1 MQTSLQARLG
11 LFSTTA
17 IVVGT
22 MIGSG
27 IFKKTAPMAALLGSP
42 ELIVLVWV
50 VAGLVTLCGAL
61 SVAEV
66 TAMMPQSGGQYRFY
80 HHMYGEG
87 FAFLSGW
94 SIFTVIQTGSIA
106 AIAYVFSDYANS
118 IVPLVTVAESVVRST
133 SVTVPLFG
141 TISPLDAIG
150 VKTLTCSLIILLTLV
165 NVRGVQFGGGI
176 SSVLT
181 VLKVA
186 AVLAIIIAGLMSAA
200 PSTDSVAAS
209 SSITVPVGW
218 SLLTA
223 ITFAMSKAF
232 WAYDGWGSIAY
243 IGDEVRDAQRTLPR
257 AIIFGVILVIG
268 VYVAINVSY
277 LHALPVNVIA
287 QSKLV
292 AADVMI
298 AAVGSGGALFV
309 AIVVMV
315 STLGAVNG
323 TILNSARVYYAMAC
337 DGLFF
342 SSLKKVHP
350 RYATPSVS
358 LTTQCA
364 WSCMLVVTG
373 TFETLT
379 DMLIFV
385 SWVYYGMSA
394 YGVFVLRRKMPD
406 APRPYT
412 VWGYPYVPAVFVLFS
427 LLFVTATLAGDID
440 GYVSGRQPSV
450 PSVMGV
456 LITLSGVPLYLVF
469 KRKRSLTS

>member
-1 MQTSLQARLG
+1 MQTSLKARLG
-11 LFSTTA
+11 VFSTTA

-27 IFKKTAPMAALLGSP
+27 IFKKTAPMAALLGSAD
-42 ELIVLVWV
+42 LIILVWV

-80 HHMYGEG
+80 HHMYGER

-118 IVPLVTVAESVVRST
+118 IVPLPALPASLVQSASVSL
-133 SVTVPLFG
+133 PLFG
-141 TISPLDAIG
+141 TVSVLDTIG
-150 VKTLTCSLIILLTLV
+150 VKLLTCGLIIALTVV
-165 NVRGVQFGGGI
+165 NVRGVHFGGGI

-181 VLKVA
+181 VLKIA
-186 AVLAIIIAGLMSAA
+186 AVLTIIIAGLLASGVTPGTGAA
-200 PSTDSVAAS
+200 GVPPVRPSP
-209 SSITVPVGW
+209 IIVPTGW
-218 SLLTA
+218 SLLIA
-223 ITFAMSKAF
+223 LTFAMSKAF

-243 IGDEVRDAQRTLPR
+243 IGDEVREARRTLPI
-257 AIIFGVILVIG
+257 AIIAGVTLVVA
-268 VYVAINVSY
+268 VYVAINLAY
-277 LHALPVNVIA
+277 LHALPVDVIA
-287 QSKLV
+287 RSTLV

-298 AAVGSGGALFV
+298 AAIGSGGALFV

-342 SSLKKVHP
+342 ASLKRVHP
-350 RYATPSVS
+350 RHATPHVS
-358 LTTQCA
+358 LYTQCA
-364 WSCMLVVTG
+364 WSCVLVVTG

-385 SWVYYGMSA
+385 SWIYYGMSA
-394 YGVFVLRRKMPD
+394 LGVFILRR
-406 APRPYT
+406 
-412 VWGYPYVPAVFVLFS
+412 
-427 LLFVTATLAGDID
+427 
-440 GYVSGRQPSV
+440 
-450 PSVMGV
+450 
-456 LITLSGVPLYLVF
+456 
-469 KRKRSLTS
+469 